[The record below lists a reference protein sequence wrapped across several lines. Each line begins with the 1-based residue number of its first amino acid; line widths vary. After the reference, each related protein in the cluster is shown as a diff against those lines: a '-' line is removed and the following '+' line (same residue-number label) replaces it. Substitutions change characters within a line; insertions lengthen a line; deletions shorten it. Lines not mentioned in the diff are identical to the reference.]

1 MFIIDKLHAQA
12 GPPDGAILGFTPT
25 VQVTI
30 NPFPLESQLG
40 VTFLYSPFRNSIP
53 FRVLT
58 CVTGSNGFSDVWA
71 KDSKVKVTRLR
82 KKKKEKKNV
91 KKGQKNYL

>member
-1 MFIIDKLHAQA
+1 MNKMTERISIEIEREREK
-12 GPPDGAILGFTPT
+12 
-25 VQVTI
+25 
-30 NPFPLESQLG
+30 
-40 VTFLYSPFRNSIP
+40 FLYSPFRNSIP

-82 KKKKEKKNV
+82 EKKKKTV
-91 KKGQKNYL
+91 KKKKGRRIIYRGQFLST